1 MNSTMHIIYLD
12 VNTRVQRVYFTLRE
26 TYVKFMANEVISP
39 IPIDAIPISRT
50 QRQEQ
55 ILGDREIALEI
66 GWTNADDIGRV
77 IVSISKRDDE
87 NAQKLR
93 ELFCLT
99 KDREHW
105 LFQDLT
111 SGGNPTRAE
120 QKKVKSY
127 LLEKYNLDI
136 EWDGKFW
143 EGELPY

>member
-1 MNSTMHIIYLD
+1 MNAAMHIIYLN
-12 VNTRVQRVYFTLRE
+12 VNTHVQRVYFTQRE
-26 TYVKFMANEVISP
+26 TYIKIMANEVISP

-55 ILGDREIALEI
+55 ILGDREVALDI

-93 ELFCLT
+93 EMFCLT

-105 LFQDLT
+105 LFQDLN

-136 EWDGKFW
+136 EWDGRFW

>member
-1 MNSTMHIIYLD
+1 MT
-12 VNTRVQRVYFTLRE
+12 
-26 TYVKFMANEVISP
+26 NEVISP

-55 ILGDREIALEI
+55 ILGDREVVLDI

-111 SGGNPTRAE
+111 SGGNVTRAE

-136 EWDGKFW
+136 EWDGRLW